1 MPLLHRLSRIFC
13 PKRRKNEMHVC
24 APINRLCVL
33 RSPTQALPPT
43 WISLF
48 LTRISNLLSDTL
60 SVCPR
65 NSVHETPKCQVR
77 LSTKPCPRNSKVS
90 GPSVHETPRN
100 SCPRNSVSPRNSVH
114 ETPE

>member
-1 MPLLHRLSRIFC
+1 MPLLHRLSPIFR

-24 APINRLCVL
+24 APINRLGVL

-60 SVCPR
+60 SVCPGF
-65 NSVHETPKCQVR
+65 VP
-77 LSTKPCPRNSKVS
+77 VS
-90 GPSVHETPRN
+90 SLVVVLDAGEAGLMTR
-100 SCPRNSVSPRNSVH
+100 RRRIGG
-114 ETPE
+114 

>member
-1 MPLLHRLSRIFC
+1 MPLLHRLSPIFR

-24 APINRLCVL
+24 APINRLGVL

-65 NSVHETPKCQVR
+65 NLHET
-77 LSTKPCPRNSKVS
+77 S
-90 GPSVHETPRN
+90 GPSVHETFVRAGYVWKEVFWLPMLLRI
-100 SCPRNSVSPRNSVH
+100 
-114 ETPE
+114 

>member
-1 MPLLHRLSRIFC
+1 MPPLHRLSPIFR

-24 APINRLCVL
+24 APINRLGVL

-60 SVCPR
+60 SNWR
-65 NSVHETPKCQVR
+65 QFNQR
-77 LSTKPCPRNSKVS
+77 LQNLREEEK
-90 GPSVHETPRN
+90 
-100 SCPRNSVSPRNSVH
+100 
-114 ETPE
+114 

>member
-24 APINRLCVL
+24 APINRLGVL

-60 SVCPR
+60 LDC
-65 NSVHETPKCQVR
+65 
-77 LSTKPCPRNSKVS
+77 
-90 GPSVHETPRN
+90 
-100 SCPRNSVSPRNSVH
+100 
-114 ETPE
+114 TPELRHAGRRLIGDTLGTVDASLWISSRRAAGVW